1 MYWTVGK
8 SDIDDPLMCEYA
20 IDFALGMA
28 RLGAHARLSVNSH
41 FEHIVR
47 SALDFEGE
55 GNWPLSCY
63 LPSIRHKGAIADGE
77 RYISAFKS
85 FKNQNDKGFVFS
97 LGLSGVDLSE
107 RNSLVSVNKLLGDK
121 LKTPSS
127 FLLLAEPFFECDE
140 RGHLTSVDGESQ
152 EEVRMAQQLGI
163 RCYNLHIEQ
172 HRDELQFIIRNME

>member
-1 MYWTVGK
+1 MYWTVAKG
-8 SDIDDPLMCEYA
+8 DIDDPLMCEYA
-20 IDFALGMA
+20 IDFALNMA
-28 RLGAHARLSVNSH
+28 KLGAHARLSIYSH
-41 FEHIVR
+41 FEDIVR
-47 SALDFEGE
+47 SALNVEGGVIE
-55 GNWPLSCY
+55 PFSCY
-63 LPSIRHKGAIADGE
+63 LPSIRHKGTVADGK

-97 LGLSGVDLSE
+97 LGLSGVDLNE

-121 LKTPSS
+121 LTTPSS

-172 HRDELQFIIRNME
+172 HRDELQFLIRNME